1 MVFEKDKLR
10 GHLDRYLAFV
20 RREIDVHKVV
30 LYGSYAYG
38 IPHDD
43 SDIDLVILSND
54 FAKMSKLERHQWL
67 GWIAWQAGTDY
78 IQPLGFTPEEFESAS
93 SLSLLGEVREKGIV
107 VYKANGECEQDWV
120 CDVECNQPSIG

>member
-10 GHLDRYLAFV
+10 EHLERYLACV
-20 RREIDVHKVV
+20 CREIDVHKVV

-54 FAKMSKLERHQWL
+54 FAQMPKLKRHQWL
-67 GWIAWQAGTDY
+67 GWLAWQAGTDY
-78 IQPLGFTPEEFESAS
+78 IQPLGFTSKELDSAS
-93 SLSLLGEVREKGIV
+93 PLSLLGEVRERGVV
-107 VYKANGECEQDWV
+107 VYEKDNKLT
-120 CDVECNQPSIG
+120 

>member
-1 MVFEKDKLR
+1 MVFGKDKLR
-10 GHLDRYLAFV
+10 EHLDRYLAFV

-54 FAKMSKLERHQWL
+54 FAQMPKLERHQWL

-78 IQPLGFTPEEFESAS
+78 IQPLGFTPKEFDNAS
-93 SLSLLGEVREKGIV
+93 PLSLLGEVQERGIV
-107 VYKANGECEQDWV
+107 VHNGESGEGKT
-120 CDVECNQPSIG
+120 ES

>member
-1 MVFEKDKLR
+1 MVLGEDRLR

-20 RREIDVHKVV
+20 RAEIDVHKVV

-54 FAKMSKLERHQWL
+54 FAQMPKLERHQWL
-67 GWIAWQAGTDY
+67 GWIAWQAGTNY
-78 IQPLGFTPEEFESAS
+78 IQPLGFTPKEFESAS
-93 SLSLLGEVREKGIV
+93 PLSLLGEVREKGVV
-107 VYKANGECEQDWV
+107 VYEANGGDEGDEAQ
-120 CDVECNQPSIG
+120 

>member
-10 GHLDRYLAFV
+10 EHLDRYLAFV

-54 FAKMSKLERHQWL
+54 LAQVPKLERHQWL
-67 GWIAWQAGTDY
+67 GWIAWRAGTDY
-78 IQPLGFTPEEFESAS
+78 IQPLGFTPREFESAS
-93 SLSLLGEVREKGIV
+93 SLSLLDEVREKGIV
-107 VYKANGECEQDWV
+107 VYEANGGCEQD
-120 CDVECNQPSIG
+120 EA